1 MIRILYVCSYPI
13 FRPYGGQI
21 LIYLDNAATA
31 RPYESAI
38 KAAEEAI
45 KNYGNPSSP
54 HKAGKDGAYILK
66 NARGQ
71 VASALGC
78 KPESLIFTS
87 GGTEANNLAILSLA
101 RKNRRAGNRIITDLT
116 EHPSALSPLEV
127 LTTEGF
133 EIAYIPMTGGKADL
147 DTLAEKAKGACLVS
161 FMHANNQTG
170 CLTDI
175 KAIRET
181 LDSVGSEALFHC
193 DAVQA
198 FCKTDAKIAALP
210 VKYCDTASV
219 SAHKLGGFKGC
230 GALYH
235 GERAKLLPL
244 IRGGDQES
252 GLRGGTENTVGIAAF
267 GAACAENIAHP
278 EYRAR
283 VAALRKRFI
292 DGARSTLGDMI
303 EFFIPPD
310 YVENIINFAINGLKS
325 EVCLNYLSSKGICIS
340 SSSACSVHAKK
351 NTVLPAY
358 GLPQS
363 YTDCAVRVGFSH
375 FNTDDE
381 VDTLINELKNA
392 AAFAVMKKGK

>member
-1 MIRILYVCSYPI
+1 MFI
-13 FRPYGGQI
+13 FKRRLN
-21 LIYLDNAATA
+21 LIYLDNAATS
-31 RPYESAI
+31 RPYESAV

-45 KNYGNPSSP
+45 RNYGNPSSS
-54 HKAGKDGAYILK
+54 HKAGRDGAYILE
-66 NARGQ
+66 NARRQ
-71 VASALGC
+71 VASAFGC
-78 KPESLIFTS
+78 KPENLTFTS
-87 GGTEANNLAILSLA
+87 GGTEANNLAIFSLA
-101 RKNRRAGNRIITDLT
+101 RKNRRAGSRIITDLT
-116 EHPSALSPLEV
+116 EHPSALAPVEALAA
-127 LTTEGF
+127 EGF
-133 EIAYIPMTGGKADL
+133 EIVYIPMTGGKADL
-147 DTLAEKAKGACLVS
+147 DALAEKAKGACLVS

-175 KAIRET
+175 KAVRET
-181 LDSVGSEALFHC
+181 LDAVGSGALFHC

-198 FCKTDAKIAALP
+198 FCKTDAKTAVLP
-210 VKYCDTASV
+210 VKYCDTVSV

-244 IRGGDQES
+244 IRGGDQEN
-252 GLRGGTENTVGIAAF
+252 GIRGGTENTVGIAAF

-278 EYRAR
+278 EYRTHI
-283 VAALRKRFI
+283 AALRSRFI
-292 DGARSTLGDMI
+292 DGAKKALGDMI
-303 EFFIPPD
+303 GFFIPPHH
-310 YVENIINFAINGLKS
+310 VENIVNFAINGLKS
-325 EVCLNYLSSKGICIS
+325 EVCLNYLSSKDICIS
-340 SSSACSVHAKK
+340 SSSACSVRAKK

-392 AAFAVMKKGK
+392 AAFAVRKR